1 MNHSF
6 SSAQRSIYLQ
16 HMQQTSIDV
25 LVIGGGITGAGIAL
39 DAQSRGMQ
47 TALLEMQDFAAG
59 TSSRST
65 KLVHG
70 GLRYLKQLEFRLVA
84 EVGRERAIVYENGP
98 HVTKAE
104 PMLLPLVKGG
114 TLGKLGASIGL
125 SLYDTLAGVKSK
137 ERRIML
143 NASETLKREPLLRA
157 DTLLG
162 GAYYYEYRTDDA
174 RLTIETLKEAV
185 QRGTLALNYVKVT
198 GFIYTNGRIS
208 GVKAEDLLTGQG
220 LEIQA
225 KRIVNAT
232 GPWVDALDA
241 INDPA
246 KGNKLHITKG
256 VHVVVDYQKL
266 PLKQAV
272 YFDTPDRRMVFAI
285 PRDGKTYIGTTDTSY
300 AGDLIHPQITEE
312 DMSYLIKAVKY
323 MFPQSALERQDIES
337 SWVGLRPLIR
347 QPGKGPTDIS
357 RKDEIFEYESGL
369 ITIAGG
375 KLTGYRRMAERVV
388 NVLAKAF
395 QKEEGRSFPA
405 CFTDRIPVSGGQVGG
420 SAGFSAFVI
429 KKTDAG
435 KKLSLTAEEARVLVY
450 RYGSNVDKVFARV
463 NTASSQSSSYGLP
476 PVVTAQL
483 LYSIEEEMAATPSD
497 FFIRRTGA
505 LYFNIHWVQQ
515 WQQPVVRLMADYFG
529 WDAATTGQH
538 QKDLQARIREAR
550 GETAVLQTTA

>member
-1 MNHSF
+1 MNYIF
-6 SSAQRSIYLQ
+6 SSAQRHAYLQ
-16 HMQQTSIDV
+16 QMQQASIDL

-70 GLRYLKQLEFRLVA
+70 GLRYLKQFEFGLVA

-114 TLGKLGASIGL
+114 TLGKLGASVGL

-137 ERRIML
+137 ERRLML
-143 NASETLKREPLLRA
+143 NAAETLSREPLLRK
-157 DTLLG
+157 DGLLG

-174 RLTIETLKEAV
+174 RLTIEILKEAV
-185 QRGTLALNYVKVT
+185 QRGALALNYINVT
-198 GFIYTNGRIS
+198 GFTYTDGRIT
-208 GVKAEDLLTGQG
+208 GVKAEDQLTGRTLQ
-220 LEIQA
+220 IAA
-225 KRIVNAT
+225 KKVVNAT
-232 GPWVDALDA
+232 GPWVDALDG
-241 INDPA
+241 INDST

-256 VHVVVDYQKL
+256 VHIVVDYQKF

-272 YFDTPDRRMVFAI
+272 YFDTPDRRMIFAI
-285 PRDGKTYIGTTDTSY
+285 PRDGKTYIGTTDTTY
-300 AGDLIHPQITEE
+300 TGDLVHPQITEA
-312 DMSYLIKAVKY
+312 DISYLIQAAGY

-357 RKDEIFEYESGL
+357 RKDEIFQYESGL

-375 KLTGYRRMAERVV
+375 KLTGYRKMAERVV

-405 CFTDRIPVSGGQVGG
+405 CFTDRISVSGGQVGG
-420 SAGFSAFVI
+420 SAGYGAFVKQKTEAGI
-429 KKTDAG
+429 KLG
-435 KKLSLTAEEARVLVY
+435 LPAEEASRLTH
-450 RYGSNVDKVFARV
+450 RYGSNVDKIFERV
-463 NTASSQSSSYGLP
+463 ASSESKTSGLP
-476 PVVTAQL
+476 AVLLAQL
-483 LYSIEEEMAATPSD
+483 LYSMEEEMAATPTD

-505 LYFNIHWVQQ
+505 LYFNIQWVQQ
-515 WQQPVVRLMADYFG
+515 WQQAVIHYMADYFH
-529 WDAATTGQH
+529 WDDPTTARH
-538 QKDLQARIREAR
+538 QQTLQNRIREAK
-550 GETAVLQTTA
+550 GEAVALQTTV